1 MFMFNGEYM
10 MGMEKIRS
18 MLLNWSIGHN
28 FKDKYLTGTRGRF
41 PNYIFQFD
49 KNDPAFLVC

>member
-28 FKDKYLTGTRGRF
+28 FKDKYGNKGKISKL
-41 PNYIFQFD
+41 YIPVR
-49 KNDPAFLVC
+49 KK